1 MDRVRWA
8 LRLNVFT
15 CAVFG
20 VVFLLFAPGVGAYL
34 GAFPPL
40 LLKIIGAA
48 LLFQSAHLLL
58 GSLRKE
64 ILPGEVYYFSAGD
77 ILWFLGSLLLLVS
90 TGLVTTPHGAIATI
104 VVAVLVAGIGLAQ
117 LWFLSE
123 AVERIRS
130 HSSSSD
136 HIPQHFPRLE
146 AIGFSWM
153 QIKTWVKVWLFV
165 LNGVFL
171 AAFFY
176 WPTEFSQVTLAAYF
190 ATAPILIALMIVQRG
205 LTRLL
210 GIAHLIPWM
219 PLLAYVGLRISG
231 DCAGRQITYQHNAG
245 LFSYAI
251 VLFAF
256 VAVCL
261 AFDVYD
267 FARWVRG
274 DSARIGSQKDL
285 ASRQRH
291 EETVNDAR
299 GARRVG

>member
-48 LLFQSAHLLL
+48 LLLHSAHLLL
-58 GSLRKE
+58 GSLRKK

-77 ILWFLGSLLLLVS
+77 VLWFLGSLILLVS

-123 AVERIRS
+123 AVESVRL

-136 HIPQHFPRLE
+136 HIPQHLSRLE
-146 AIGFSWM
+146 AIGFSWLK
-153 QIKTWVKVWLFV
+153 IKTWIKVWLFV

-176 WPTEFSQVTLAAYF
+176 WPTEFSRVTLAAYF

-205 LTRLL
+205 VTRLL

-219 PLLAYVGLRISG
+219 PLLAYVGLRMSG
-231 DCAGRQITYQHNAG
+231 DFAGRQITYQDNAG

-267 FARWVRG
+267 LARWVRG
-274 DSARIGSQKDL
+274 DRARIGSQKDL

-299 GARRVG
+299 GARRVC

>member
-8 LRLNVFT
+8 LRFNVVT

-20 VVFLLFAPGVGAYL
+20 VLFLVVTPGVGAYL

-40 LLKIIGAA
+40 PLKIIGAA
-48 LLFQSAHLLL
+48 LLFHSAHLLL

-77 ILWFLGSLLLLVS
+77 ILWFLGSLVLLVS
-90 TGLVTTPHGAIATI
+90 TELITTPHGTLATI

-123 AVERIRS
+123 AMEGALPD
-130 HSSSSD
+130 SSSSD
-136 HIPQHFPRLE
+136 HIPQHLPRLE
-146 AIGFSWM
+146 AIGYSWM
-153 QIKTWVKVWLFV
+153 KIKTWVKIWLFA
-165 LNGVFL
+165 LNAVFL
-171 AAFFY
+171 VAFFY
-176 WPTEFSQVTLAAYF
+176 WPTEFSQVTLAAFF
-190 ATAPILIALMIVQRG
+190 ATAPILFALMIVQRG

-210 GIAHLIPWM
+210 GIAHLIPWV
-219 PLLAYVGLRISG
+219 PLLAYIGLRFSG
-231 DCAGRQITYQHNAG
+231 DFAGAQITYQDNAG
-245 LFSYAI
+245 LFTYAI

-267 FARWVRG
+267 LARWVRG
-274 DSARIGSQKDL
+274 DRARIGSQKDL

-291 EETVNDAR
+291 KATIRYDH
-299 GARRVG
+299 GARRIY

>member
-48 LLFQSAHLLL
+48 LLFHSAHLLL

-64 ILPGEVYYFSAGD
+64 ILPGEVYHFSAGD
-77 ILWFLGSLLLLVS
+77 ILWFLGSLILLVS

-123 AVERIRS
+123 AVESVRL

-136 HIPQHFPRLE
+136 HIPQHLSRLE

-205 LTRLL
+205 VTRLL

-231 DCAGRQITYQHNAG
+231 DVAGRQIAYQDNAG

-251 VLFAF
+251 VLFAC

-267 FARWVRG
+267 LARWVRG
-274 DSARIGSQKDL
+274 DRARIGSQKDL

-299 GARRVG
+299 GARRVC

>member
-20 VVFLLFAPGVGAYL
+20 VLLLFFAPGVAAFL
-34 GAFPPL
+34 GAFPPS
-40 LLKIIGAA
+40 LLKIMGAA
-48 LLFQSAHLLL
+48 LLLHSAHLLL
-58 GSLRKE
+58 GSLRKG

-90 TGLVTTPHGAIATI
+90 TNVVTTPHGAVATV
-104 VVAVLVAGIGLAQ
+104 VVAVLVAAIGLVQ
-117 LWFLSE
+117 LWYLSE

-130 HSSSSD
+130 NNSSSD
-136 HIPQHFPRLE
+136 HLPQHLPRLA
-146 AIGFSWM
+146 AIGFSW
-153 QIKTWVKVWLFV
+153 ISLKTWVKIWLFA
-165 LNGVFL
+165 LNAVFL
-171 AAFFY
+171 VAFFY

-190 ATAPILIALMIVQRG
+190 ATAPILFALMIVQRG

-210 GIAHLIPWM
+210 GIAHLIPWI
-219 PLLAYVGLRISG
+219 PLLAYIGLRLSG
-231 DCAGRQITYQHNAG
+231 DYAGSRITYQEDAS

-251 VLFAF
+251 VLFGF

-267 FARWVRG
+267 FARWMRG
-274 DSARIGSQKDL
+274 DRARIGSAIEL
-285 ASRQRH
+285 ASRQPH
-291 EETVNDAR
+291 EATIHADHGE
-299 GARRVG
+299 RRI